1 MSLHTHYWDSSV
13 FVAYFNDEPGRAD
26 IIESLLNDGTEGR
39 LTIITSAFACVEV
52 LKLKDQKHLS
62 KENEE
67 MISDFFEYPFIKL
80 VDATRGVCVAARHL
94 IWKYPSLKP
103 KDAVHLASALAYV
116 DREYLDVLFS
126 YDTDFLSLDGAITQR
141 FHIKEPYIEQLPLF
155 QPPPSDNGKEDDQPP
170 PEPQELL

>member
-13 FVAYFNDEPGRAD
+13 FVAFFNDESGRAD
-26 IIESLLNDGTEGR
+26 TIETLLNDAKDGK

-62 KENEE
+62 KEHEE

-94 IWKYPSLKP
+94 IWKHQSLKP

-116 DREYLDVLFS
+116 EREYLDVLFS
-126 YDTDFLSLDGAITQR
+126 YDADFLSLDGVITQR

-155 QPPPSDNGKEDDQPP
+155 SDKSEDGENESEETP

>member
-1 MSLHTHYWDSSV
+1 MSLHTQYWDSGV
-13 FVAYFNDEPGRAD
+13 FVAYFNDESNRAD
-26 IIESLLNDGTEGR
+26 TVETLLNDGNEGR

-52 LKLKDQKHLS
+52 LKLKDHDHLS
-62 KENEE
+62 KEHEQ
-67 MISDFFEYPFIKL
+67 MISDFFEYPFIKI
-80 VDATRGVCVAARHL
+80 VDATRGVCEAARHL

-116 DREYLDVLFS
+116 EREYLDVLFS
-126 YDTDFLSLDGAITQR
+126 YDADFLKLDGVITQK

-155 QPPPSDNGKEDDQPP
+155 TSPKDDGRDEGEHSS